1 MGGFAIKKF
10 SLPAK
15 RMDPEIG
22 YCEIF
27 ALHFRRALGVTEN
40 SHAMLEALKT
50 LLPLVADHIAL
61 GLARAS

>member
-1 MGGFAIKKF
+1 
-10 SLPAK
+10 
-15 RMDPEIG
+15 MDPEIG

-61 GLARAS
+61 GPARAS